1 MQVELTTKNMD
12 AYWQLMRMDKPVG
25 IYLLLWPTLWALI
38 IAAQGL
44 PPLALTLIFVA
55 GVVVMRSAGCVIN
68 DYADRKVDGSVERT
82 AQRPIVS
89 GRVTATEALQLFGV
103 LILFAFILVLFL
115 NWQTILLS
123 IPAVLLAASYPFM
136 KRYTHMP
143 QAVLGMAFGW
153 AIPMACAAVLG
164 EVPLWGGILFVAN
177 LCWTIAYDTMYAMVD
192 RNDDVKIGVKSS
204 AILFGKYDRHIIGG
218 LQLGTIVLLTVIAE
232 MLKLTWPVYL
242 SILCCVGLFAIQQRQ
257 IVKRER
263 MACFQAFL
271 DNHQIGMVFT
281 VGLLMHYLLMV

>member
-1 MQVELTTKNMD
+1 MHVELTAKNLD

-44 PPLALTLIFVA
+44 PPLTITLIFMV

-68 DYADRKVDGSVERT
+68 DFADRKIDGRVART

-103 LILFAFILVLFL
+103 LIVLAFVLVLFL

-123 IPAVLLAASYPFM
+123 VPAVLLAASYPFM

-164 EVPLWGGILFVAN
+164 EVPLWGIILFIAN
-177 LCWTIAYDTMYAMVD
+177 VCWTIAYDTIYAMVD
-192 RNDDVKIGVKSS
+192 RNDDVKVGVKSS
-204 AILFGKYDRHIIGG
+204 AILFGQYDRHIIGG
-218 LQLGTIVLLTVIAE
+218 LQLGTVILLTVIAE

-242 SILCCVGLFAIQQRQ
+242 SILCCIGLFIIQQRQ
-257 IVKRER
+257 IAKRER

-271 DNHQIGMVFT
+271 DNHQVGMVFT

>member
-1 MQVELTTKNMD
+1 MHVELTAKNLG

-38 IAAQGL
+38 IAAQGM
-44 PPLALTLIFVA
+44 PPLVITLIFIA

-68 DYADRKVDGSVERT
+68 DYADRKVDGKVERT

-89 GRVTATEALQLFGV
+89 GKVSATEALQLFAL
-103 LILFAFILVLFL
+103 LIFVAFVLVLFL
-115 NWQTILLS
+115 NWLTILLAV
-123 IPAVLLAASYPFM
+123 PAVLLAASYPFM

-143 QAVLGMAFGW
+143 QAVLGLAFGW
-153 AIPMACAAVLG
+153 AIPMACAAVL
-164 EVPLWGGILFVAN
+164 ETVPAWGIVLFVAN

-204 AILFGKYDRHIIGG
+204 AILFGHYDRYIIGG
-218 LQLGTIVLLTVIAE
+218 LQVATIVLLTVVAE

-242 SILCCVGLFAIQQRQ
+242 SILCCLGLFVLQQKQ

-263 MACFQAFL
+263 KACFQAFL
-271 DNHQIGMVFT
+271 DNHRVGMVFT